1 MADTSRWDQRERV
14 SEALAEDLPA
24 MQEALNAAASNRS
37 GFAESMS
44 ALLEGSEEG
53 QLVDWV
59 TVAVHRQPDGS
70 TTTTIHG
77 AIDRSDLQIK
87 GLLHDA
93 LWTVAHQI

>member
-1 MADTSRWDQRERV
+1 MQQALETSATGRSAFEE
-14 SEALAEDLPA
+14 SLA
-24 MQEALNAAASNRS
+24 S
-37 GFAESMS
+37 
-44 ALLEGSEEG
+44 LLAGSEEG

-59 TVAVHRQPDGS
+59 TVAVHRLPDGS

-77 AIDRSDLQIK
+77 AVDKSDLQIK